1 MDQPPCEHDLVDK
14 EGACADGMC
23 PICLASEV
31 EQLRTSNGYTAYALG
46 KAEDEIERLRAALAK
61 KQEPE
66 GGSEERVARWLRG
79 RGYVSYRT
87 GGQVEDGSG

>member
-1 MDQPPCEHDLVDK
+1 MDRDDALDYPILYEKALAEIGRLTKENLWCE
-14 EGACADGMC
+14 E
-23 PICLASEV
+23 
-31 EQLRTSNGYTAYALG
+31 
-46 KAEDEIERLRAALAK
+46 EIGRLKAALAK

-66 GGSEERVARWLRG
+66 GWSEERVARWLRG